1 MYDVPRICL
10 YFSNNLSKFGS
21 MKKMLLYFL
30 TLSLLVQASW
40 GYVVLGA
47 FYVNKD
53 YIAKYL
59 CENRDKPQ
67 LHCNG
72 NCVLMKKIRKAQEKE
87 KQNPTAKLKAEAYDF
102 IDSYTLFSF
111 TPVSIE
117 ITTVP
122 LKNGCPAYSSR
133 NPHRLFRPPIAA

>member
-1 MYDVPRICL
+1 
-10 YFSNNLSKFGS
+10 

-30 TLSLLVQASW
+30 TISLLVQASW
-40 GYVVLGA
+40 GYVVIGA

-72 NCVLMKKIRKAQEKE
+72 NCVLMKKIKKAQEKE
-87 KQNPTAKLKAEAYDF
+87 KQNPTAKLKAEVYDL
-102 IDSYTLFSF
+102 INSYTLFSF
-111 TPVSIE
+111 APSSVEIRLLSLGPVDTRYNSID
-117 ITTVP
+117 P
-122 LKNGCPAYSSR
+122 N
-133 NPHRLFRPPIAA
+133 RLFRPPIAA

>member
-1 MYDVPRICL
+1 
-10 YFSNNLSKFGS
+10 

-30 TLSLLVQASW
+30 TLTLLVQASW
-40 GYVVLGA
+40 GYVILGA

-72 NCVLMKKIRKAQEKE
+72 NCVLMKKIKKAQEKE
-87 KQNPTAKLKAEAYDF
+87 KQNPTAKLKAEVYDF
-102 IDSYTLFSF
+102 VDSYALFSF
-111 TPVSIE
+111 TPASIE
-117 ITTVP
+117 ITRLP
-122 LKNGCPAYSSR
+122 LRKGCPAYSSR

>member
-1 MYDVPRICL
+1 
-10 YFSNNLSKFGS
+10 
-21 MKKMLLYFL
+21 MKKVLLYFL
-30 TLSLLVQASW
+30 TISLLVQASW
-40 GYVVLGA
+40 GYVVIGA

-87 KQNPTAKLKAEAYDF
+87 KQNPTAKLKAEVYDF
-102 IDSYTLFSF
+102 INSYALFFFIPASVEIKSIPLGPVFTKYHSIDS
-111 TPVSIE
+111 
-117 ITTVP
+117 
-122 LKNGCPAYSSR
+122 N
-133 NPHRLFRPPIAA
+133 RLFRPPIAA

>member
-1 MYDVPRICL
+1 
-10 YFSNNLSKFGS
+10 

-30 TLSLLVQASW
+30 TVSLLVQAGW
-40 GYVVLGA
+40 GYIVIGA
-47 FYVNKD
+47 FYANKD

-87 KQNPTAKLKAEAYDF
+87 KQNPSVKLKAEVYD
-102 IDSYTLFSF
+102 IVDSNALFSF
-111 TPVSIE
+111 TPISIE
-117 ITTVP
+117 ITILPIPINVS
-122 LKNGCPAYSSR
+122 KSIRR
-133 NPHRLFRPPIAA
+133 NPNRLLRPPIA